1 MEEEKEK
8 WKKGKNVMSGSRRK
22 SSEKEKGRWKRLKRG
37 GNGTGGVEA
46 RRIGEGVMRVGRGR
60 DMRGGNC
67 ER

>member
-8 WKKGKNVMSGSRRK
+8 WKKGKNIMIGRRK